1 MKTTILFLFIGF
13 AGLSQK
19 AVFNKIDHAGT
30 FTEYQTK
37 SGGVLKINDTITIGY
52 PLGKEF
58 TFLTQ
63 GDLNVAARLSNTKVV
78 IAKIKAIGNNI
89 RGYKIYALFKGYG
102 AAVYIDYEAAL
113 ETREII
119 DPFTSNTQKD

>member
-1 MKTTILFLFIGF
+1 
-13 AGLSQK
+13 
-19 AVFNKIDHAGT
+19 
-30 FTEYQTK
+30 
-37 SGGVLKINDTITIGY
+37 
-52 PLGKEF
+52 
-58 TFLTQ
+58 
-63 GDLNVAARLSNTKVV
+63 LNVAARLSNTKVV

-119 DPFTSNTQKD
+119 DPFISNTQRTNNFKSAKSRFSGYLSL